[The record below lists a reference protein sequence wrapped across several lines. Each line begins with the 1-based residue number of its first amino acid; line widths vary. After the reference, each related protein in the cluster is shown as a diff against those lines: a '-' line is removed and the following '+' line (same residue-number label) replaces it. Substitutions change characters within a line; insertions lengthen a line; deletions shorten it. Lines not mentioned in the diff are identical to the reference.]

1 MPERWLQIKGD
12 PSIRGNVML
21 QCRVE
26 SKMDETLEQSMS
38 IMEELM
44 TERGVFQ
51 AVIHFSSSRATVWTL
66 DDPYRYRI
74 LDHEAL
80 ADPDICLLY
89 PPHAYPAD
97 ALIPKQRIASLLQGM
112 RQLRMADETLYLRSA
127 SINIFNGM
135 LSLTFSC
142 DGSHYM
148 SWKEFL
154 DKDMSFWVGCA
165 A

>member
-1 MPERWLQIKGD
+1 MK
-12 PSIRGNVML
+12 
-21 QCRVE
+21 
-26 SKMDETLEQSMS
+26 K
-38 IMEELM
+38 
-44 TERGVFQ
+44 
-51 AVIHFSSSRATVWTL
+51 
-66 DDPYRYRI
+66 
-74 LDHEAL
+74 
-80 ADPDICLLY
+80 
-89 PPHAYPAD
+89 
-97 ALIPKQRIASLLQGM
+97 
-112 RQLRMADETLYLRSA
+112 LRLADETLYLRSA